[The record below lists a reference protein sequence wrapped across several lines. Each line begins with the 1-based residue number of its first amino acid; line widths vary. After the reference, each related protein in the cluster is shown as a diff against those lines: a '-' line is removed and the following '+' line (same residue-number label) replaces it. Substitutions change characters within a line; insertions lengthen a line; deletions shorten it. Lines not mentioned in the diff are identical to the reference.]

1 MKHHARK
8 PTGMALVIVMG
19 SLILLSVLILAF
31 LASVRTDL
39 QSSKSYS
46 DNNSTRMLAETSVNV
61 VMAQIRQATT
71 ESGNAWASQP
81 GMIRTYDTAGALVNA
96 YKLYSST
103 NMVVNTQA
111 NLAAD
116 LGTETNRMASW
127 NSNPAFFT
135 DLNEPV
141 TTGTG
146 SVYPILTPPT
156 GNIDGYGVSNAPVA
170 DGSNPVPMP
179 AQWLYVLQ
187 NGTLVAPS
195 GSGNTA
201 TVSGATSQNPI
212 IGRIAFWA
220 DDETC
225 KVNVNTAGSDGIG
238 TGTTSN
244 GTGTD
249 PAAIA
254 NATFWDSPRFTA
266 PDEMKL
272 AQYQPASGEFQ
283 RYPAHPATIALNN
296 VLNGLGWNLSSTDFY
311 SLTPRYA
318 YGGSKGGTIAA
329 NTASSIPLAT
339 SRLYSSA
346 AELLFKSTSAGNP
359 PVRDKSVING
369 NDTVTQQR
377 MESARFFLTAHSRAP
392 ELNLFGQPRVSIWPV
407 WDTAVT
413 NPFVSTTNARTAI
426 DQLLAFVATNGN
438 NAYYFTRA
446 DNASSYTDA
455 TLPRNQ
461 QLLGYLDHFT
471 SSSAPIPGFG
481 GYFQNAAKFGQQGT
495 RQILTEIFDY
505 IRTINEVDSST
516 GAIVYGQQWNRLG
529 GATAPDLGFAQVSP
543 TILSSSNSGLS
554 SSLQAWNTQ
563 GLGFYPRLT
572 EVSLQFIALGRGA
585 LPGGS
590 AAILPQSAYNSLS
603 NCVPGDFG
611 TNPTNSGN
619 TTNTITLNGTI
630 MVPPGNTAATS
641 NSTMAVQAL
650 LLLNFIN
657 PAETRLSNSAP
668 GSGGANTV
676 DPFIAVEVSGLD
688 GLTLTGTN
696 TPHSLGFPSDD
707 SMIIGLAGGNFGN
720 APFFSGV
727 GIRYMMTQC
736 YSASTGRT
744 FGPGYTKTSGASA
757 AKYAAGYKNF
767 PFYSK
772 IIPIAIPNTG
782 TGGNMT
788 LNNATITIK
797 VYDGSSHATG
807 ASLGNEVQT
816 YTITFPGGTF
826 PVPTPDTTGTL
837 GPPVVGLGRVVAPVD
852 TWWPGSSDSNQA
864 GTGGGLLIRN
874 GAGSNQN
881 ATNAN
886 GQDTVASMVLSDAAS
901 WSDPR
906 LLAVNTVPAAAFTTH
921 PNWGQSMAHSLRY
934 GAGTPL
940 PGATANGT
948 LAKDAA
954 YNTTPGI
961 STSTTP
967 IVLSSINGVKTS
979 GGSPGDWDNGLGN
992 DSDGPWI
999 NKADEGEVYASGT
1012 VLNLPYFATAG
1023 KTIVTG
1029 SAFFSPNRQV
1039 PSPGMFGSLPT
1050 GVDPTGNSPKP
1061 WQTLLFRPGPSGHPG
1076 SISPPDHLLLD
1087 LFWMPVAEPYPISEP
1102 FSSAG
1107 KINLNYQIMPY
1118 TYITRS
1124 TGLRAVLATEKVAA
1138 VDVNQSKLYK
1148 VSKYDTTTLASGMS
1162 SNARLSLNLDAT
1174 LAQFDS
1180 KFANNDIF
1188 KSASQIC
1195 EMYLVPQSYSS
1206 AATFAAD
1213 WYDSKF
1219 ALVGDNVRERPYTNI
1234 YGRVTAKSNTY
1245 QVHYRVQSLQK
1256 IKSDPNQEQWV
1267 EDRDQITGEKQGA
1280 TVIERYIDP
1289 NAAITDFAAS
1299 PNSGISLEPSYKFRI
1314 INSTSFHP

>member
-1 MKHHARK
+1 MKRHTRK
-8 PTGMALVIVMG
+8 PAGMALVIVLG

-31 LASVRTDL
+31 LSSVKTDL

-46 DNNSTRMLAETSVNV
+46 DNNSTRMLAETSINV

-71 ESGNAWASQP
+71 ENGNAWASQP
-81 GMIRTYDTAGALVNA
+81 GMIRTYDTAGALINA

-111 NLAAD
+111 NLTAD
-116 LGTETNRMASW
+116 FGTETNRMASW
-127 NSNPAFFT
+127 NSNPALFT

-146 SVYPILTPPT
+146 NVYPILTPPS

-170 DGSNPVPMP
+170 GGSNPIPMP

-187 NGTLVAPS
+187 NGTLVAPG

-201 TVSGATSQNPI
+201 TVSGATGQNPI

-225 KVNVNTAGSDGIG
+225 KVNVNTAGGDGLG
-238 TGTTSN
+238 TGTTSS

-249 PAAIA
+249 PTAIA

-296 VLNGLGWNLSSTDFY
+296 VLNGLGWNLGSTNFY

-318 YGGSKGGTIAA
+318 FGGSQGGTIAA

-346 AELLFKSTSAGNP
+346 AELFFKTTAAGSP
-359 PVRDKSVING
+359 PFRDKSAINE
-369 NDTVTQQR
+369 NNTASQQQ

-407 WDTAVT
+407 WDTAVS
-413 NPFVSTTNARTAI
+413 NPGVPTTTARTAI
-426 DQLLAFVATNGN
+426 DQLLAFVATNGT
-438 NAYYFTRA
+438 NAYYFSRA

-455 TLPRNQ
+455 ALPRNQ
-461 QLLGYLDHFT
+461 QLLGYLDYFT
-471 SSSAPIPGFG
+471 SSSAPLPGFG
-481 GYFQNAAKFGQQGT
+481 GYFQKAAKYGQQGT

-529 GATAPDLGFAQVSP
+529 GATAPDLGFAQVAP

-554 SSLQAWNTQ
+554 SSLQTWNTQ
-563 GLGFYPRLT
+563 GVGFYPRLT

-585 LPGGS
+585 LPDGTT
-590 AAILPQSAYNSLS
+590 AAIQLQSNYNTSTS
-603 NCVPGDFG
+603 RFTPGDLG
-611 TNPTNSGN
+611 TDPANPAQTL
-619 TTNTITLNGTI
+619 NTITITNGTPKK
-630 MVPPGNTAATS
+630 VFPPGHTTAGSHPA
-641 NSTMAVQAL
+641 MAVQAL
-650 LLLNFIN
+650 LLLNFVN
-657 PAETRLSNSAP
+657 PAETRLSNSSP

-696 TPHSLGFPSDD
+696 ANTPHSLGFPNDD
-707 SMIIGLAGGNFGN
+707 STVIGLAGGNFGN

-744 FGPGYTKTSGASA
+744 FGPGYTQTAGSA
-757 AKYAAGYKNF
+757 AVKYAAAFKNF

-772 IIPIAIPNTG
+772 IIPVAIPDTG
-782 TGGNMT
+782 TGGTMT

-807 ASLGNEVQT
+807 STLGNLVQT
-816 YTITFPGGTF
+816 YTINIPGGTF

-837 GPPVVGLGRVVAPVD
+837 GPPIVGLGSVGAVGPPPIQPD
-852 TWWPGSSDSNQA
+852 IWWPGSSDSNQSN
-864 GTGGGLLIRN
+864 TGGGLLIRN
-874 GAGSNQN
+874 GLNSNQN
-881 ATNAN
+881 TVFTHGGTISAVNAKNAN
-886 GQDTVASMVLSDAAS
+886 GQDTVASMVLTEAAL

-934 GAGTPL
+934 GVGTPL
-940 PGATANGT
+940 PGAAANGA
-948 LAKDAA
+948 LVKDAT

-967 IVLSSINGVKTS
+967 IVISSINGVKTS

-999 NKADEGEVYASGT
+999 NKADEGEVYASGS

-1023 KTIVTG
+1023 KTTVTG

-1039 PSPGMFGSLPT
+1039 PSPGMLGSL
-1050 GVDPTGNSPKP
+1050 
-1061 WQTLLFRPGPSGHPG
+1061 
-1076 SISPPDHLLLD
+1076 
-1087 LFWMPVAEPYPISEP
+1087 
-1102 FSSAG
+1102 
-1107 KINLNYQIMPY
+1107 
-1118 TYITRS
+1118 
-1124 TGLRAVLATEKVAA
+1124 
-1138 VDVNQSKLYK
+1138 
-1148 VSKYDTTTLASGMS
+1148 
-1162 SNARLSLNLDAT
+1162 SL
-1174 LAQFDS
+1174 
-1180 KFANNDIF
+1180 IH
-1188 KSASQIC
+1188 I
-1195 EMYLVPQSYSS
+1195 
-1206 AATFAAD
+1206 
-1213 WYDSKF
+1213 
-1219 ALVGDNVRERPYTNI
+1219 
-1234 YGRVTAKSNTY
+1234 
-1245 QVHYRVQSLQK
+1245 
-1256 IKSDPNQEQWV
+1256 
-1267 EDRDQITGEKQGA
+1267 
-1280 TVIERYIDP
+1280 
-1289 NAAITDFAAS
+1289 
-1299 PNSGISLEPSYKFRI
+1299 
-1314 INSTSFHP
+1314 